1 MNLVRLIEA
10 VAVAG
15 ILSTYTD
22 WLLAGEWLQ
31 KRFGSPEVWRKN
43 GGILSVL
50 ISTALPFITCAA
62 FIFLAHKLQIAGLRN
77 SIKLGLAV
85 WAIGPLPLIV
95 SNTIFLKL
103 HRVHATLYATS
114 WLVKLMIAAVVFA
127 KLVH

>member
-1 MNLVRLIEA
+1 MNLVRLVEA

-31 KRFGSPEVWRKN
+31 KRFGSPEAWRKN

-50 ISTALPFITCAA
+50 ISTVLPFVTCAA
-62 FIFLAHKLQIAGLRN
+62 FIFLAHKIEIEGLRN
-77 SIKLGLAV
+77 SVKLGLAIWV
-85 WAIGPLPLIV
+85 IGPLPLVV
-95 SNTIFLKL
+95 SNTLFFKL
-103 HRVHATLYATS
+103 RRVYAALYAAS

-127 KLVH
+127 KFVH